1 MFLFILPFFFLSCS
15 ESTNMRHEPRHVYE
29 SEITCKRRPVS
40 RKLFGRSRTQHYVAK
55 RADRAMPG
63 PVPVGS
69 SRQRGAF
76 CFLIFMAGA
85 VPR

>member
-1 MFLFILPFFFLSCS
+1 MRARLLANGGQFQESCLGGV
-15 ESTNMRHEPRHVYE
+15 EHN
-29 SEITCKRRPVS
+29 
-40 RKLFGRSRTQHYVAK
+40 YVAK